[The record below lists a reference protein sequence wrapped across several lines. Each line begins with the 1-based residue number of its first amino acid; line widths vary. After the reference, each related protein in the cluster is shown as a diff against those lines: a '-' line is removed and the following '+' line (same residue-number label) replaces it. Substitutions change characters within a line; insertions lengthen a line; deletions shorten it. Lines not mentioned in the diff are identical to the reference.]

1 MFSLEVHYLV
11 GKEKYKDLRRDAE
24 RHQLIQ
30 TTRLGRPDKRESLR
44 RMAGWLGSRLV
55 MWGSMLQ
62 GHQTSTQ
69 RG

>member
-11 GKEKYKDLRRDAE
+11 GKEKYEDLRRDAE
-24 RHQLIQ
+24 RHRLIEIA
-30 TTRLGRPDKRESLR
+30 TLGRPGKRETLR
-44 RMAGWLGSRLV
+44 RMADWIGSRLV

-62 GHQTSTQ
+62 GYQTSTQ

>member
-1 MFSLEVHYLV
+1 MFSPEVHYLV

-30 TTRLGRPDKRESLR
+30 IATLRRPDKRETLR
-44 RMAGWLGSRLV
+44 RMAGWIGSRLV
-55 MWGSMLQ
+55 TWGAKLQ
-62 GHQTSTQ
+62 GYQTLLQ